1 MWKWMLNGFC
11 VHACIALSFVSS
23 VIDQCLPLHISQ
35 GRFFSSSQA
44 LMFPERAMGR
54 PSGSMEKKLTA
65 EEIAAVVGRCQMPD
79 NAVNL
84 LKADAVKLF
93 SKAADDAIPIT
104 RRMVKEN
111 LWILKELV
119 SESPSHIMHA
129 DSKLGCHT
137 AVLST
142 ADITH

>member
-1 MWKWMLNGFC
+1 MSLPR
-11 VHACIALSFVSS
+11 LSLSATA
-23 VIDQCLPLHISQ
+23 HIT
-35 GRFFSSSQA
+35 RWPFFSA
-44 LMFPERAMGR
+44 LKRIDANPRLERAMGR

-65 EEIAAVVGRCQMPD
+65 EEIAAIVGRCQMPE
-79 NAVNL
+79 NAVNQ
-84 LKADAVKLF
+84 LKADAVVLF

-119 SESPSHIMHA
+119 SESPSQIIHA

>member
-1 MWKWMLNGFC
+1 
-11 VHACIALSFVSS
+11 
-23 VIDQCLPLHISQ
+23 
-35 GRFFSSSQA
+35 
-44 LMFPERAMGR
+44 MGR

-65 EEIAAVVGRCQMPD
+65 EEIAAIVGRCQMPEI
-79 NAVNL
+79 AVNKL
-84 LKADAVKLF
+84 NADAVALF
-93 SKAADDAIPIT
+93 SKAADDATPIT
-104 RRMVKEN
+104 RLMVKQN

-119 SESPSHIMHA
+119 SESPSQIIHA